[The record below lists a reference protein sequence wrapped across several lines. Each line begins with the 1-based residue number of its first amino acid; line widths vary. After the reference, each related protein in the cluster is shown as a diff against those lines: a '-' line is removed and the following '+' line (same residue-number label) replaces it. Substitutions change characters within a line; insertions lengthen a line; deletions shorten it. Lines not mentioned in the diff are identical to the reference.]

1 MPSSQSRLI
10 GIDVS
15 YAIAILGCIMYAYF
29 FTMGDKVQSALSHS
43 RFNIVMDCFP
53 ALFFFLN
60 GFTVSLTMRDRRIS
74 SRKLLSYLGKRGSI
88 LLLIGLC
95 FVVVWPMNILV
106 ASGLMY
112 FAAPFVAQWNNVLL
126 RIFTLLTVVLGIT
139 LLYVDVPTHTAYSLP
154 TLEGGEIYNAL
165 GFVLFNGYYAV
176 LPWFSF
182 FFAGLLYGRSEIRPR
197 GILPPSSILAVMMI
211 VASFFI
217 NRFAKKIDTDI
228 TLLQRSDLFF
238 LNIRLLFP
246 AFVVFAIGVSILTL
260 NTSIYA
266 FRSIQNKRFL
276 RTVQTISS
284 QKYSVILWHMIVGTI
299 TLLATNVQFFS
310 KKIALLMYVVMAI
323 SLTLY
328 LTFFWKKHVSEQGP
342 IEWLI
347 KRTSGSSKK

>member
-1 MPSSQSRLI
+1 MSSSQSRLI

-15 YAIAILGCIMYAYF
+15 YAIAILGCIVYAYF

-43 RFNIVMDCFP
+43 RFNVIMDCFP

-88 LLLIGLC
+88 LLLIGLA
-95 FVVVWPMNILV
+95 FVVIWPMNILV

-126 RIFTLLTVVLGIT
+126 RIFTLLTVVFGIT

-182 FFAGLLYGRSEIRPR
+182 FFAGLLFGRAEIRPR
-197 GILPPSSILAVMMI
+197 GILPPSSILAVLMVI
-211 VASFFI
+211 VSFFI
-217 NRFAKKIDTDI
+217 NRFAKKLDTDI
-228 TLLQRSDLFF
+228 TVLQRSDLFF

-246 AFVVFAIGVSILTL
+246 AFIVYAIGISIIVL
-260 NTSIYA
+260 NMCIYA
-266 FRSIQNKRFL
+266 FRRVENKRFL
-276 RTVQTISS
+276 RVVQTISS
-284 QKYSVILWHMIVGTI
+284 QKYSVIFWHTLVGTI

-310 KKIALLMYVVMAI
+310 KKIALLVYVILAV
-323 SLTLY
+323 SLTMY
-328 LTFFWKKHVSEQGP
+328 LTFFWRKHVSEQGP
-342 IEWLI
+342 IEWMI